1 MPWLASFR
9 LTEIIA
15 GDHPLRAVRHEL
27 RLHGLAEDIVLD
39 AFSEREVA
47 EYLAAR
53 IPAFAAEE
61 AFVRALHA
69 RTDGLP
75 LFVADVVSDLIAHG
89 EPGIEGESS
98 ALVRLDSM
106 AVSGE
111 P

>member
-1 MPWLASFR
+1 M
-9 LTEIIA
+9 
-15 GDHPLRAVRHEL
+15 
-27 RLHGLAEDIVLD
+27 LD

-61 AFVRALHA
+61 SFVRALHG

-89 EPGIEGESS
+89 R
-98 ALVRLDSM
+98 VRHRRWIVHPR
-106 AVSGE
+106 ATGFNGGSGE
-111 P
+111 PRPASSNIISSS